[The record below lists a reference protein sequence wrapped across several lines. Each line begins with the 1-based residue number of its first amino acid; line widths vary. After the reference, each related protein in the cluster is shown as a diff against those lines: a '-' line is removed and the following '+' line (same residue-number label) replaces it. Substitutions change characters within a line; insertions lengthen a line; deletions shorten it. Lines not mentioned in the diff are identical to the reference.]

1 MVVSL
6 LLKVPQTNK
15 IIATLPSSYSYVGSK
30 CVRGCMNPSFDT
42 VSNVFIGYVTGND
55 ISIELTLINP
65 NDFSEMLTFL
75 TKDNLDRNKE

>member
-1 MVVSL
+1 
-6 LLKVPQTNK
+6 
-15 IIATLPSSYSYVGSK
+15 
-30 CVRGCMNPSFDT
+30 MNPSFDT